1 MFYRFIFINFFV
13 GFISDLVL
21 NILSRIKYSPPSI
34 RALYTYFKHYDSAI
48 LPAIYAGLTVISVLI
63 PVMIVSYIIFGFAT
77 PVNKTQL
84 LLLILLS
91 IPFGYF
97 ADVIIYKYNIFGNK
111 LDPFYEIAGAGF
123 WGAMSLI
130 FSIIISWQLTFVTY
144 L

>member
-1 MFYRFIFINFFV
+1 MCYTFIYINFFV

-34 RALYTYFKHYDSAI
+34 RSLYTYFKHYDSAI
-48 LPAIYAGLTVISVLI
+48 LTAIYAGLTVISVLI

-77 PVNKTQL
+77 PANKIQL
-84 LLLILLS
+84 LKLILLS

-97 ADVIIYKYNIFGNK
+97 ADVIIYKYHIFGNT

-130 FSIIISWQLTFVTY
+130 FSIVVSWQLI
-144 L
+144 LNS

>member
-1 MFYRFIFINFFV
+1 MCYTFIFINFFV

-34 RALYTYFKHYDSAI
+34 RSLYTYFKHYDSAI
-48 LPAIYAGLTVISVLI
+48 LTAIYAGLTVISVLI
-63 PVMIVSYIIFGFAT
+63 PVMILSYIIFGFAT
-77 PVNKTQL
+77 PTNKTQL
-84 LLLILLS
+84 LKLILLS

-97 ADVIIYKYNIFGNK
+97 ADVIIYKYHIFGNT

-130 FSIIISWQLTFVTY
+130 FSIIVSWHYMVY
-144 L
+144 VD

>member
-1 MFYRFIFINFFV
+1 MCYTFIFINFFV

-34 RALYTYFKHYDSAI
+34 RSLYTYFKHYDSAI
-48 LPAIYAGLTVISVLI
+48 LTAIYAGLTVISVLI
-63 PVMIVSYIIFGFAT
+63 PVMILSYIIFGFAT
-77 PVNKTQL
+77 PTNKTQL
-84 LLLILLS
+84 LKLILLS

-97 ADVIIYKYNIFGNK
+97 ADVIIYKYHIFGNT

-130 FSIIISWQLTFVTY
+130 FSIVVSWQL
-144 L
+144 LRIA

>member
-1 MFYRFIFINFFV
+1 MSYTFIFINFLV
-13 GFISDLVL
+13 GFMSDLVL

-34 RALYTYFKHYDSAI
+34 RALYTYFNHYNSAI
-48 LPAIYAGLTVISVLI
+48 IPAIYAGLTVISVLI
-63 PVMIVSYIIFGFAT
+63 PVMITSYIMFGFAT
-77 PVNKTQL
+77 PITRKQL

-97 ADVIIYKYNIFGNK
+97 ADVIIYKYHIFGNK

-130 FSIIISWQLTFVTY
+130 FAIIVSWQIMKIKY
-144 L
+144 

>member
-1 MFYRFIFINFFV
+1 MCYSFILVNFFV

-48 LPAIYAGLTVISVLI
+48 LPAIYAGLTIISVLI
-63 PVMIVSYIIFGFAT
+63 PVMITSYIIFGFAT
-77 PVNKTQL
+77 PVNTKQL
-84 LLLILLS
+84 LQLILLS

-97 ADVIIYKYNIFGNK
+97 ADVIIYKYHIFGNT

-130 FSIIISWQLTFVTY
+130 FSIVLSWQIIKIT
-144 L
+144 

>member
-1 MFYRFIFINFFV
+1 MCYTFIFINFFV

-34 RALYTYFKHYDSAI
+34 RSLYTYFKHYDSAI
-48 LPAIYAGLTVISVLI
+48 LTAIYAGLTVISVLI
-63 PVMIVSYIIFGFAT
+63 PVMILSYIIFGFAT
-77 PVNKTQL
+77 PTNKTQL
-84 LLLILLS
+84 LKLILLS

-97 ADVIIYKYNIFGNK
+97 ADVIIYKYHIFGNT

-130 FSIIISWQLTFVTY
+130 FSIIVSWHYMVY
-144 L
+144 VN

>member
-1 MFYRFIFINFFV
+1 MCYTFIFINFFV

-34 RALYTYFKHYDSAI
+34 RSLYTYFKHYDSAI
-48 LPAIYAGLTVISVLI
+48 LPAIYAGLTIISVLI

-84 LLLILLS
+84 LVLILLS

-97 ADVIIYKYNIFGNK
+97 ADFIIYKYHIFGNK

-130 FSIIISWQLTFVTY
+130 FSIFVSWQLTKIA
-144 L
+144 

>member
-1 MFYRFIFINFFV
+1 MFYSFIFINFFV

-34 RALYTYFKHYDSAI
+34 RSLYKYFKYYDSAI

-63 PVMIVSYIIFGFAT
+63 PVMVVSYFIFGFAT

-91 IPFGYF
+91 IPFGYV
-97 ADVIIYKYNIFGNK
+97 ADVIIYKYHIFGNK
-111 LDPFYEIAGAGF
+111 LDSFYEIAGAGF
-123 WGAMSLI
+123 WGAMALI
-130 FSIIISWQLTFVTY
+130 FSIVVSWQLTFVT
-144 L
+144 

>member
-1 MFYRFIFINFFV
+1 MSYTFIFINFFV

-34 RALYTYFKHYDSAI
+34 RALYTYFKYYNSAI
-48 LPAIYAGLTVISVLI
+48 IPAIYAGLTVITVLI
-63 PVMIVSYIIFGFAT
+63 PVMILSYIIFGFAT
-77 PVNKTQL
+77 PISKKQL

-97 ADVIIYKYNIFGNK
+97 ADVIIYKYHIFGNN

-130 FSIIISWQLTFVTY
+130 FSIIVSWQIMNIKY
-144 L
+144 